1 MQPAA
6 YLAELLSGASLHRTP
21 CDHGEMVWQQ
31 WSERGTPLVLLHG
44 GFGSWNHWLKNI
56 PGLRQQRALW
66 TLDLPGLGDSAEL
79 PEPHTST
86 HFAQVI
92 LKGLDALLGSATH
105 FELAGFSFGA
115 MLGARVAELAGSRC
129 ERFTAIGAAGFG
141 FLHNQVSLLRP
152 PAAETPVEEA
162 RLIHHSNLRTL
173 MFSSE
178 DFIDEMA
185 ICAHG
190 HNLEQHRF
198 NSRKLSL
205 TDDFVQSLPLIQAGL
220 VGVWGSRDATAG
232 GRPNIEKRRELFLSA
247 QPSARFHILDGVGH
261 WAMYEVPELIN
272 GVLLQRPPQPVAIT
286 S

>member
-141 FLHNQVSLLRP
+141 LLHKQVSLLRP

-178 DFIDEMA
+178 EFIDELA

-190 HNLEQHRF
+190 NNLEQHCF

-205 TDDFVQSLPLIQAGL
+205 SDDFVQTLPLIQAPL
-220 VGVWGSRDATAG
+220 VGVWGSLDATAG

-247 QPSARFHILDGVGH
+247 QPGARFHILDGVGH

-272 GVLLQRPPQPVAIT
+272 GILLQRSPQPVAIP